1 MANYDSMKLAIE
13 MLTGGKNTVI
23 FDDMGLPSVMVVIPK
38 MNNSALI
45 TGAASATHPAF
56 IVNNV
61 EKDRAY
67 FSKYINIVKGNR
79 AYSLPMQDPKTSI
92 NIDAARTACR
102 AKGAGWSLTPAALW
116 SAVALLCKKSG
127 FMPHGNNDYGKDKN
141 YGYEVGIGTSVDN
154 GKTGRTATG
163 SGPATWFHDGTYDG
177 IADMNGDVLEWQDG
191 ARYNSGEINI
201 VKDAD
206 CMLATSDM
214 SASSALWKAILQD
227 GSLVAPGSENTL
239 KYSNG
244 VLQTAAASAN
254 TDKDFDAL
262 TAASGITVPDILK
275 ALTLFPADASGYE
288 GDHFW
293 VNIDGERVLRR
304 GGSWSSGVGAG
315 LFSSSGGGTRSNA
328 NGNLGFR
335 AAYYEL

>member
-102 AKGAGWSLTPAALW
+102 AKGSGWSLTPAALW

-127 FMPHGNNDYGKDKN
+127 FMPHGNNNYGKDAN

-177 IADMNGDVLEWQDG
+177 IADMNGDVTEWVDSI
-191 ARYNSGEINI
+191 RTMNGEFNI

-239 KYSNG
+239 KVSNG
-244 VLQTAAASAN
+244 VIQTAAATSN
-254 TDKDFDAL
+254 TDKDFEAL
-262 TAASGITVPDILK
+262 TAASGITVPDLLK

-288 GDHFW
+288 GDHVWF
-293 VNIDGERVLRR
+293 NIDGERVLQR
-304 GGSWSSGVGAG
+304 GGGWSTGVGAG
-315 LFSSSGGGTRSNA
+315 LFYSDGAFTRSYASGGI
-328 NGNLGFR
+328 GFR
-335 AAYYEL
+335 AAYYDL

>member
-38 MNNSALI
+38 MDNSALI

-92 NIDAARTACR
+92 TIDAARTACR

-116 SAVALLCKKSG
+116 SAVALQCKKAG
-127 FMPHGNNDYGKDKN
+127 FMPHGNNNYGKDVDHT
-141 YGYEVGIGTSVDN
+141 YETGVVVHMDGAN
-154 GKTGRTATG
+154 PGRTATG
-163 SGPATWFHDGTYDG
+163 SGPATWYHDGTFEG
-177 IADMNGDVLEWQDG
+177 IADMNGDVWEWQDG

-293 VNIDGERVLRR
+293 VNIDGERVLLR
-304 GGSWSSGVGAG
+304 GGNWNVGVGAG
-315 LFSSSGGGTRSNA
+315 LFCSHGRVTRSDA
-328 NGNLGFR
+328 NGSIGFR